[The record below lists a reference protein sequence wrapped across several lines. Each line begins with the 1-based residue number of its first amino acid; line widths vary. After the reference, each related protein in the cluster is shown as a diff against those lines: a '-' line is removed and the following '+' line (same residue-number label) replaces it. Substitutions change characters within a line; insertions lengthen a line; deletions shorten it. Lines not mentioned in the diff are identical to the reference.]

1 MIFAGYIL
9 YKDFEIA
16 ATYRNAV
23 SSIKTRGFETL
34 KDPEVY
40 LELHQTIKMEIFKKI
55 VNDWKTLTI
64 LVKKLRL
71 RCSGFCICLW
81 DYEDS
86 KNRFKEMITYLSFL
100 VYSIFFFFSFFA
112 CSYSCPIKC
121 SKHFFLFARFNKSL
135 SLWKPSFFY

>member
-40 LELHQTIKMEIFKKI
+40 LELYQTIKI

-64 LVKKLRL
+64 LVK
-71 RCSGFCICLW
+71 
-81 DYEDS
+81 
-86 KNRFKEMITYLSFL
+86 N
-100 VYSIFFFFSFFA
+100 SILDVLGSA
-112 CSYSCPIKC
+112 YASETTRIPKTVLKKWLLTC
-121 SKHFFLFARFNKSL
+121 HF
-135 SLWKPSFFY
+135 

>member
-9 YKDFEIA
+9 YKDFEIV

-55 VNDWKTLTI
+55 VND
-64 LVKKLRL
+64 
-71 RCSGFCICLW
+71 
-81 DYEDS
+81 
-86 KNRFKEMITYLSFL
+86 
-100 VYSIFFFFSFFA
+100 
-112 CSYSCPIKC
+112 
-121 SKHFFLFARFNKSL
+121 
-135 SLWKPSFFY
+135 